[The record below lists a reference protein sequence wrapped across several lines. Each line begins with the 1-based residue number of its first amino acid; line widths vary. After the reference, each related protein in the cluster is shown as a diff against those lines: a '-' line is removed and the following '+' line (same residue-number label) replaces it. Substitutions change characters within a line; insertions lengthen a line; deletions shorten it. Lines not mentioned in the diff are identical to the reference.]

1 MIYLESFK
9 FPTWEEEDQFLCSY
23 YSPKNPNKYAHR
35 EAYFHE
41 DTAGNYPF
49 GVLSDHSLK
58 SLDFTPITILYGG
71 NGSGKSTALNVISE
85 VLGIKRN
92 AAYNTTVMMERY
104 GKLCNFTVSP
114 EWKAEHPAAQLSEF
128 SKMITSDDIFKNIL
142 RSRDKNEIKTAKS
155 RILRDEILDVK
166 YHQSYPRHI
175 DFTTNEGVEEIRK
188 VRRYKKQ
195 SVVQSLSD
203 ELGTLEQGYS
213 NGENGLR
220 CLMTEIEED
229 GLYLLDEPENSMSC
243 QFQQSL
249 AKVIHFSAMR
259 CGAQFIIATHSPFLL
274 AMPDAKIYNLDADP
288 VNLAQW
294 YELENMRIYFE
305 LFHSAA
311 DLFNTRR

>member
-1 MIYLESFK
+1 TTMIYLESFK
-9 FPTWEEEDQFLCSY
+9 FPTWEDEDQFLCSY
-23 YSPKNPNKYAHR
+23 YSTTNAQR
-35 EAYFHE
+35 EAYFHKE
-41 DTAGNYPF
+41 LSGNYPF

-166 YHQSYPRHI
+166 YHQDYPRHI
-175 DFTTNEGVEEIRK
+175 NFATNEGVEEIK
-188 VRRYKKQ
+188 KIGRYKKQ

-220 CLMTEIEED
+220 YLMTEIEED

-243 QFQQSL
+243 KFQQSL

-305 LFHSAA
+305 LFHSSA
-311 DLFNTRR
+311 DLFNARK

>member
-23 YSPKNPNKYAHR
+23 YSPKNPNKYAQR

-58 SLDFTPITILYGG
+58 SLDFAPITILYGG

-104 GKLCNFTVSP
+104 GKLCDFTVSP
-114 EWKAEHPAAQLSEF
+114 EWKAEHPAANPSEF
-128 SKMITSDDIFKNIL
+128 SKIITSDDIFKNIL

-175 DFTTNEGVEEIRK
+175 DFTTNEGVEE
-188 VRRYKKQ
+188 
-195 SVVQSLSD
+195 
-203 ELGTLEQGYS
+203 
-213 NGENGLR
+213 
-220 CLMTEIEED
+220 
-229 GLYLLDEPENSMSC
+229 
-243 QFQQSL
+243 
-249 AKVIHFSAMR
+249 
-259 CGAQFIIATHSPFLL
+259 
-274 AMPDAKIYNLDADP
+274 MPTP
-288 VNLAQW
+288 
-294 YELENMRIYFE
+294 
-305 LFHSAA
+305 
-311 DLFNTRR
+311 

>member
-9 FPTWEEEDQFLCSY
+9 FPTFEQEDKALIDYYHYDPDSLEES
-23 YSPKNPNKYAHR
+23 
-35 EAYFHE
+35 YFHKNVS
-41 DTAGNYPF
+41 GNYPF
-49 GVLSDHSLK
+49 GVLSGHSLR
-58 SLDFTPITILYGG
+58 SLDFAPITILYGG

-85 VLGIKRN
+85 VLGVKRN
-92 AAYNTTVMMERY
+92 AAYNTTVMMARY
-104 GKLCNFTVSP
+104 YKLCNYTVGD
-114 EWKAEHPAAQLSEF
+114 EWLAENPATQLSES

-166 YHQSYPRHI
+166 YNQKYPQRI
-175 DFTTNEGVEEIRK
+175 DFSTGEGIEELLRTRK
-188 VRRYKKQ
+188 FKKQ

-220 CLMTEIEED
+220 YLMTEIEED

-243 QFQQSL
+243 KFQQSL

-288 VNLAQW
+288 VNLAKW

-311 DLFNTRR
+311 DLFNTRK

>member
-9 FPTWEEEDQFLCSY
+9 FPTFEQEDKALIDY
-23 YSPKNPNKYAHR
+23 YHYDPDSR
-35 EAYFHE
+35 MEFYFHK
-41 DTAGNYPF
+41 DVSGNYPF
-49 GVLSDHSLK
+49 GVLSDHSLE
-58 SLDFTPITILYGG
+58 SLDFAPITILYGG

-85 VLGIKRN
+85 KLGIKRN
-92 AAYNTTVMMERY
+92 APYNTTVMMERY
-104 GKLCNFTVSP
+104 CKLCKFTIDY
-114 EWKAEHPAAQLSEF
+114 EWEAEHPAASLSEIA
-128 SKMITSDDIFKNIL
+128 KMITSDDIFKMIL
-142 RSRDKNEIKTAKS
+142 GSRSKNEIKAAKS

-166 YHQSYPRHI
+166 CHQNYPRHI
-175 DFTTNEGVEEIRK
+175 DFSSGEGVEELLRTRK
-188 VRRYKKQ
+188 FKKQ
-195 SVVQSLSD
+195 SVVQSLSE
-203 ELGTLEQGYS
+203 ELGTLADGFS

-220 CLMTEIEED
+220 YLMTEIEEY

-243 QFQQSL
+243 KFQQSL

-305 LFHSAA
+305 LFHSAT

>member
-1 MIYLESFK
+1 M
-9 FPTWEEEDQFLCSY
+9 
-23 YSPKNPNKYAHR
+23 SP
-35 EAYFHE
+35 
-41 DTAGNYPF
+41 
-49 GVLSDHSLK
+49 
-58 SLDFTPITILYGG
+58 PITILYGG

-85 VLGIKRN
+85 VLGVKRN
-92 AAYNTTVMMERY
+92 AAYNTTVMMARY
-104 GKLCNFTVSP
+104 CKLCNYTVGD
-114 EWKAEHPAAQLSEF
+114 EWRAENPATQLSES

-175 DFTTNEGVEEIRK
+175 DFAANEGVEEMRK
-188 VRRYKKQ
+188 ARRYKKQ

-203 ELGTLEQGYS
+203 ELGTLEQGCS

-220 CLMTEIEED
+220 YLMTEIEED

-243 QFQQSL
+243 KFQQSL

-311 DLFNTRR
+311 DLFNTRK